1 MYSYQPNL
9 RKGYSEDD
17 LKKLDIESA
26 MKLVKSRARRAIKRA
41 LEGKSIEFRKLIL
54 KVRKLK
60 EKNSKKLQEG
70 IKTHCREAV
79 ILPEWIGLKFLVYNG
94 KEWKPVEISMEKV
107 GHRLGEFA
115 FTTKFEKHAGPGIG
129 ATRGSKFIAMK

>member
-9 RKGYSEDD
+9 RKGYSEDE
-17 LKKLDIESA
+17 LKKLDIEST

-70 IKTHCREAV
+70 IKTHCREA
-79 ILPEWIGLKFLVYNG
+79 
-94 KEWKPVEISMEKV
+94 
-107 GHRLGEFA
+107 
-115 FTTKFEKHAGPGIG
+115 
-129 ATRGSKFIAMK
+129 